1 LVPLSDRSTLLAR
14 LGQRLLTAANRTGG
28 WPYYGGKSSRIE
40 PTGWALLA
48 LAGTSE
54 QDAAAW
60 QKFATVHLQFLV
72 ASQRSDGLLVEHS
85 EAPPNFTGNGLAA
98 AALLHLSF
106 EKSSRPSAIA
116 DRDGMFLTRLL
127 GGIVSSKGVAVK
139 TADEGTSLQAWPW
152 IPDTYSWVEPTAWCL
167 LALKRARPQLQS
179 HAAESRIAEAEKLLI
194 NRLCVNGG
202 WNYGSATALGQDLRP
217 YVPTTAA
224 ALIALQDRRKDPA
237 VARAVEYLHGA
248 RLKEP
253 SAMALAFTAVSLR
266 LLGLPVDDVD
276 EHLAAGVERAERIGN
291 LQALAMA
298 LYALSAPRHDVRAFR
313 V

>member
-1 LVPLSDRSTLLAR
+1 MALTDRSALVDR
-14 LGQRLLTAANRTGG
+14 LGQRLLTSANRIGG
-28 WPYYGGKSSRIE
+28 WPYYSGKSSRIE
-40 PTGWALLA
+40 PTIWALLA

-54 QDAAAW
+54 QDAAVW
-60 QKFATVHLQFLV
+60 QEFATVHLRFL
-72 ASQRSDGLLVEHS
+72 AGCQRADGLLVEHPD
-85 EAPPNFTGNGLAA
+85 APPNFTGNGLAA
-98 AALLHLSF
+98 SALMHLF
-106 EKSSRPSAIA
+106 PGKSSRPSPIPDHEA
-116 DRDGMFLTRLL
+116 MSLPRLL
-127 GGIVSSKGVAVK
+127 GGIVSRKAVAVK

-179 HAAESRIAEAEKLLI
+179 DGAASRIAEAEKLLM
-194 NRLCVNGG
+194 NRLCANGG

-224 ALIALQDRRKDPA
+224 ALIALQDRRNDPA
-237 VARAVEYLHGA
+237 VDRAVKYLDGA

-253 SAMALAFTAVSLR
+253 SAMALALAAVSLR
-266 LLGLPVDDVD
+266 LFGLPVDDVD
-276 EHLAAGVERAERIGN
+276 EHLAADVERAERIGN

-298 LYALSAPRHDVRAFR
+298 LYALSAPRHDVKALR